1 MKHLEQAFEAAFSAA
16 MTETERHESEVP
28 LPQGVPFA
36 ANSEWEYG
44 ESGDGPEW
52 ESFTFTETFVKFASG
67 WSFELAP
74 IVLPD
79 YWRIDIRVYSPEGD
93 DDQNLSVEVDDDE
106 VYAALDLAA
115 DAAIEEIGNQV
126 NRYLRTEF
134 VMEAQE
140 LVAKYPELVY

>member
-1 MKHLEQAFEAAFSAA
+1 MKHLEQAFDNAFNSA
-16 MTETERHESEVP
+16 MVETERNESEVP

-36 ANSEWEYG
+36 PNSEWEYG
-44 ESGDGPEW
+44 EAGSPEW
-52 ESFTFTETFVKFASG
+52 DSLTFTETFVKFASG

-93 DDQNLSVEVDDDE
+93 DDQNLSVEVEDDE

-134 VMEAQE
+134 VLEAQE
-140 LVAKYPELVY
+140 LVSKYRELVY

>member
-1 MKHLEQAFEAAFSAA
+1 MKNLEAAFEQAFNAA
-16 MTETERHESEVP
+16 MVETERHEMEVP

-36 ANSEWEYG
+36 PNSEWEYG
-44 ESGDGPEW
+44 ESGAPEW
-52 ESFTFTETFVKFASG
+52 DSFTFTETFVKFASG
-67 WSFELAP
+67 WSYELAP

-79 YWRIDIRVYSPEGD
+79 YWRIDIRIYSPEGD
-93 DDQNLSVEVDDDE
+93 DDQNLSIEVDDDE

-140 LVAKYPELVY
+140 LVSKYRELVF